1 MRNTHSLLLLL
12 CALVAAPASA
22 EVLEV
27 ERGYPLTLE
36 DAYPL
41 GYLGREFRTT
51 TRYQRGDDGSDEFRI
66 TTEVEIG
73 FPRNGA
79 ITVSQPFILGNVE
92 PDGVG
97 NTEVEFLYNLNQETR
112 VLPAFAVGALAE
124 FPTND
129 DAHGTDPG
137 VELVA
142 TKTLPGT
149 WHSHRVHLNL
159 LYQANDEVQ
168 PGERGGRY
176 MAVFGYSVILTNEML
191 LVADIVREQTMEEDE
206 EHNLAEVGLRYQLT
220 PRSILSG
227 GLGFGFG
234 DESPDTRATF
244 GLQIAF

>member
-1 MRNTHSLLLLL
+1 MKLYALPILLL
-12 CALVAAPASA
+12 CGLTAAPAFGQVM
-22 EVLEV
+22 ELES
-27 ERGYPLTLE
+27 GYPLEIE

-51 TRYQRGDDGSDEFRI
+51 TRYERGDDGGDALTFISQL
-66 TTEVEIG
+66 EIG
-73 FPRNGA
+73 FPRNAA
-79 ITVSQPFILGNVE
+79 ITVSQPFIFGNVE

-97 NTEVEFLYNLNQETR
+97 NTELELLYNLNQETR
-112 VLPAFAVGALAE
+112 TLPAFSVAGLLE

-137 VELVA
+137 IELLA

-149 WHSHRVHLNL
+149 WRNHRVHANF
-159 LYQANDEVQ
+159 LYQANDDVQ
-168 PGERGGRY
+168 AGQRGGRY
-176 MAVFGYSVILTNEML
+176 KAVLGYSVVVTNEL
-191 LVADIVREQTMEEDE
+191 VFVADLVREQTMEEDE

-220 PRSILSG
+220 PRTVLSG

-244 GLQIAF
+244 GLQFAF